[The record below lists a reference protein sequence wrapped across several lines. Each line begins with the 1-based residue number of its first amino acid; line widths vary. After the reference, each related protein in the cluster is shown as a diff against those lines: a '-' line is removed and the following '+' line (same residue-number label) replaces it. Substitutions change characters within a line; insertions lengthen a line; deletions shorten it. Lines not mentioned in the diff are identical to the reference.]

1 MTYYE
6 IIAKYH
12 NIWQSS
18 LDSSL
23 VSAMNLL
30 KLWLVVVEGC
40 GLGAS
45 PLRRTD
51 THSGLV
57 STNSITLWKVPAQ
70 ANHDTSRAFQPPLL
84 QLHYLPPIT
93 KQTNSFQHWLLPL
106 KIAAYPLLQN
116 INPSLSI
123 SLAKIGV
130 AFRA

>member
-30 KLWLVVVEGC
+30 KLWLVVVEGW

-51 THSGLV
+51 TLWTGVNELNHSLE
-57 STNSITLWKVPAQ
+57 SPRPS
-70 ANHDTSRAFQPPLL
+70 QP
-84 QLHYLPPIT
+84 
-93 KQTNSFQHWLLPL
+93 
-106 KIAAYPLLQN
+106 
-116 INPSLSI
+116 
-123 SLAKIGV
+123 
-130 AFRA
+130 